1 MLTKLLF
8 FLFGLK
14 TNLCSCQPDIHRQ
27 GFSRAKR
34 HYRIERVGTMP
45 QVANE
50 NSGLATASGKPT
62 FWTHNDSGGKP
73 ELYEIDSVGNL
84 LSTWALPELQNKD
97 WEELSRDSQGNI
109 YIGDT
114 GNNTNTRK
122 DLCIYKV
129 SETHPSQ
136 EAEKI
141 TYHYPDQLDFPPP
154 RAGKNFDCEAF
165 FYANDSL
172 YLFSKNWGK
181 PVARLYTLPAKA
193 GDYTAV
199 LKDSIRLNGMITA
212 ADISPDRQTFAVLTY
227 GKVFF
232 FAIQGKEINF
242 KHPLSCLKVGRGQ
255 VEALVFITNH
265 DLLITNEKGKIYK
278 ITRR

>member
-1 MLTKLLF
+1 
-8 FLFGLK
+8 
-14 TNLCSCQPDIHRQ
+14 
-27 GFSRAKR
+27 
-34 HYRIERVGTMP
+34 MP
-45 QVANE
+45 AVANE

-73 ELYEIDSVGNL
+73 ELYEVDSVGNL
-84 LSTWALPELQNKD
+84 LYTWALPDLQNKD
-97 WEELSRDSQGNI
+97 WEELSRDPQGNI

-129 SETHPSQ
+129 SDSHSSTK
-136 EAEKI
+136 AEKSHTI
-141 TYHYPDQLDFPPP
+141 TLTKRIFRRRSPKKLLTAKLFLCQRQLVP
-154 RAGKNFDCEAF
+154 
-165 FYANDSL
+165 L
-172 YLFSKNWGK
+172 SKNWGK
-181 PVARLYTLPAKA
+181 PTAKLYTLPARA

-212 ADISPDRQTFAVLTY
+212 ADISPDQQTFAVLTY

-232 FAIQGKEINF
+232 FAIEEKKIDF
-242 KHPLSCLKVGRGQ
+242 KHPLSCLKIGRGQ
-255 VEALVFITNH
+255 VEALVFVTNH
-265 DLLITNEKGKIYK
+265 DLLVTNEKGKIYK

>member
-1 MLTKLLF
+1 MLTKLFL

-14 TNLCSCQPDIHRQ
+14 TSLCSCQSDRHRH

-34 HYRIERVGTMP
+34 QYRIEQVGHMP
-45 QVANE
+45 AVANE

-73 ELYEIDSVGNL
+73 ELYEVDSVGNL
-84 LSTWALPELQNKD
+84 LYTWALPDLQNKD
-97 WEELSRDSQGNI
+97 WEELSRDPQGNI

-129 SETHPSQ
+129 SDSHSSTK
-136 EAEKI
+136 AEKI
-141 TYHYPDQLDFPPP
+141 TYHYPDQKDFPPQKSE
-154 RAGKNFDCEAF
+154 KNFDCEAF
-165 FYANDSL
+165 FFANDSL

-181 PVARLYTLPAKA
+181 PTAKLYTLPARA
-193 GDYTAV
+193 GDYTAI

-212 ADISPDRQTFAVLTY
+212 ADISPDQQTFAVLTY

-232 FAIQGKEINF
+232 FAIEEKKIDF
-242 KHPLSCLKVGRGQ
+242 KHPLSCLKIGRGQ
-255 VEALVFITNH
+255 VEALVFVTNH
-265 DLLITNEKGKIYK
+265 DLLVTNEKGKIYK